1 MEKSVFLLPS
11 GFGCNR
17 AFHKTA
23 RVSRQ
28 KVEGMAQSMR
38 QRWIYVDGVAYE
50 PGTEPQDDAFM
61 VIPDFEPFTD
71 NTGTYIGGRRQWREH
86 LRVNG
91 LNELGR
97 DDVMN
102 LKRVP
107 QKPDARARKEGII
120 AAVREIKSGR
130 NPREVAAVLRERLYR
145 R

>member
-1 MEKSVFLLPS
+1 MPRS
-11 GFGCNR
+11 
-17 AFHKTA
+17 
-23 RVSRQ
+23 
-28 KVEGMAQSMR
+28 
-38 QRWIYVDGVAYE
+38 RWIYVDGVAYE
-50 PGTEPQDDAFM
+50 PGSEPQDGGLM

-86 LRVNG
+86 LQSRG
-91 LNELGR
+91 LNELSR

-107 QKPDARARKEGII
+107 TKVDPKARKEGII